1 MGALEQMTSNVN
13 DNFEQVQSGIRVR
26 EAGSNRINRVD
37 TPSGFSDLM
46 FRNVVAAFDTAYR
59 TLGMLPT
66 VTDVHKYYP
75 SAPVKTISALFL
87 TEEFKDAIR
96 YRGIDWS
103 PDSGLSMEQNM
114 ALLALSD
121 PTDRRST
128 SVKMR
133 DLGIPY
139 SRLSAWMRHPLF
151 AQTRMQMSENNLKDA
166 VPMVIDKVIGN
177 AEAGDQRA
185 LELILKMTGRWNPD
199 QMQLDDAKTVVL
211 KVVESVIRNVSDA
224 KIRAAILADV
234 QAEVVSFNALHQQA
248 VEE

>member
-1 MGALEQMTSNVN
+1 MTSNVN
-13 DNFEQVQSGIRVR
+13 DHFEQVASGILVRDMSSHRISRVK
-26 EAGSNRINRVD
+26 
-37 TPSGFSDLM
+37 TPQGFTDLM

-59 TLGMLPT
+59 IMGMLPS
-66 VTDVHKYYP
+66 VTEVHKFYP
-75 SAPVKTISALFL
+75 AAPVKTISALYL
-87 TEEFKDAIR
+87 TDEFKDAIR

-103 PDSGLSMEQNM
+103 PDSGLSMEQNA
-114 ALLALSD
+114 ALFALSD

-139 SRLSAWMRHPLF
+139 HRLSAWMRHPLF
-151 AQTRMQMSENNLKDA
+151 AQTRTQMAENNLRDA
-166 VPMVIDKVIGN
+166 VPMVIDKLIGN
-177 AEAGDQRA
+177 AEASDQRA
-185 LELILKMTGRWNPD
+185 IELVLKMTGRWNPD

-234 QAEVVSFNALHQQA
+234 QAEVVSFNALHQA
-248 VEE
+248 IEE